1 MIWNVPEVASW
12 NVPCLQASS
21 RDSTIQTMTSP
32 NQAVREPTGHLYPMS
47 VCSCR
52 NVRFQENVVS
62 LNFDQ
67 LIFIYQIP
75 CGGKFET
82 WRICGENM
90 KYYKESSNANEWRHI
105 SQGKAVDAPQ

>member
-32 NQAVREPTGHLYPMS
+32 NQAVREPTGHLYPML
-47 VCSCR
+47 CLL
-52 NVRFQENVVS
+52 RFQENVVS
-62 LNFDQ
+62 LLNFNQ
-67 LIFIYQIP
+67 LIFIIYQIP

-82 WRICGENM
+82 WRICGGNM
-90 KYYKESSNANEWRHI
+90 KYFKESSNANEWRHI
-105 SQGKAVDAPQ
+105 SQGKAVEAPQ